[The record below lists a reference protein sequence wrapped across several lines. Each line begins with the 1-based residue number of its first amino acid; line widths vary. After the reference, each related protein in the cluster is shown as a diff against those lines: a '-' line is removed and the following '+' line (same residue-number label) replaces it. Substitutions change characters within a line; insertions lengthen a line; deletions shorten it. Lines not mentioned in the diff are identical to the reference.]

1 MPDNTQ
7 RLQQFMD
14 LVWNMGDVSLV
25 PTFVAE
31 QYTVH
36 SDPGDPWEGQTL
48 SREGFAER
56 MQISRAP
63 FPDLRFEVTDTVAE
77 GDRVAI
83 SWIMRGTHLAA
94 MGAVPATGRAIA
106 VQGMTIYTFADG
118 YLTGHRQVVDRLA
131 VAAQLGLM
139 GR

>member
-14 LVWNMGDVSLV
+14 LVWNTGDVSLV

-63 FPDLRFEVTDTVAE
+63 FPDLRFEVTDAALKAYVDAKGSDQVERFVALAGS
-77 GDRVAI
+77 GDMKPTAELLTLFGNRFWK
-83 SWIMRGTHLAA
+83 SLRTNFS
-94 MGAVPATGRAIA
+94 VP
-106 VQGMTIYTFADG
+106 Q
-118 YLTGHRQVVDRLA
+118 
-131 VAAQLGLM
+131 
-139 GR
+139 